1 MLVGGFSP
9 AGSSVA
15 FGPALRSGQ
24 FDPFDLDPL
33 RQVLAQEI
41 NFAALRLPDCPRLL
55 VAATRV
61 RDGKLH
67 IFRNRDITADVV
79 LASTC
84 PPLVHCA
91 AADRWLKQGA
101 EPRPPGILEP
111 AGFGAAPPQHSLKGT
126 PLKET
131 VEA

>member
-1 MLVGGFSP
+1 MANDASFRSVMLVGGFSP
-9 AGSSVA
+9 AGSRVA

-41 NFAALRLPDCPRLL
+41 DFAALRAQACPKLL
-55 VAATRV
+55 IAATRV
-61 RDGKLH
+61 RDGRPH
-67 IFRNRDITADVV
+67 SSAIRDITADVV

-91 AADRWLKQGA
+91 VEIAGESYWDGGLRQSRRW
-101 EPRPPGILEP
+101 
-111 AGFGAAPPQHSLKGT
+111 
-126 PLKET
+126 
-131 VEA
+131 